1 MFKNPFS
8 FSGRIR
14 RTEYGLS
21 MIIYIVVIAIFQI
34 IIESAV
40 TSSSG
45 SSVVIPFVTLLV
57 FIPCIFFMFAQGAK
71 RCHDLGN
78 SGWFQLIPLYGFW
91 MLFANSEHGE
101 NAYGENPKGIGNT
114 GTQFSFEENQQA
126 SETSY

>member
-21 MIIYIVVIAIFQI
+21 MIIYIVVTAIFQI

-101 NAYGENPKGIGNT
+101 NRFGENPKGIGNT
-114 GTQFSFEENQQA
+114 GTQFSFEENQ
-126 SETSY
+126 SGTGTGY